1 MIKQVWYWH
10 KVRYFDKL
18 NRMQSL
24 DKNKKAKQNISYIV
38 WINVWKKLNLNPY
51 LPPYIKTNL
60 RRIIQLNLKF
70 LKIKPPEESTEEYF
84 QELE

>member
-1 MIKQVWYWH
+1 
-10 KVRYFDKL
+10 
-18 NRMQSL
+18 MQSL
-24 DKNKKAKQNISYIV
+24 EKNKKAKQNISYSV

-60 RRIIQLNLKF
+60 RWIIHLNLKF
-70 LKIKPPEESTEEYF
+70 LKIKPLEENTEEYF

>member
-1 MIKQVWYWH
+1 
-10 KVRYFDKL
+10 
-18 NRMQSL
+18 MQSL

-60 RRIIQLNLKF
+60 RWIIQLNLKF

>member
-1 MIKQVWYWH
+1 
-10 KVRYFDKL
+10 
-18 NRMQSL
+18 MQSL

-51 LPPYIKTNL
+51 LPPHIKTNL
-60 RRIIQLNLKF
+60 RWIIQLNLKF
-70 LKIKPPEESTEEYF
+70 LKIKPPEENTEEYF